1 MIYINLV
8 NENDPRGLSYKI
20 SRFPDGQQ
28 TIDIDTNSISIIP
41 KLDTNVKIISRLS
54 SFRDLELIIGANQAI
69 KELVRSLI
77 NIKIETSLYV
87 PYFLGAR
94 SDRKFIEGSVN
105 YLKSVICP
113 IINSQNFSSV
123 EVLDPHSDVLEACLN
138 NFKKTSNFKLIKNSL
153 TTIDNKDGAQERI
166 VLISPDGGALK
177 KIFDVAEEFVIP
189 NIVTAMKHRDIKT
202 GKITHTEV
210 PDLSKYNDEHKFVI
224 IDDICDGGRTFI
236 ELAKVIKEQKPNN
249 SIYLIVSHGIFSAGF
264 DELNKHFD
272 KIFTTNSYKDHTNYN
287 LEIIDLFQNF

>member
-272 KIFTTNSYKDHTNYN
+272 KIFTTNSYKDHTNEN

>member
-28 TIDIDTNSISIIP
+28 TIDIYPNFSTFP
-41 KLDTNVKIISRLS
+41 KLGTKVKIISRLT

-69 KELVRSLI
+69 KELVRSLF

-87 PYFLGAR
+87 PYFLGSR
-94 SDRKFIEGSVN
+94 SDRKFIEGGVN

-113 IINSQNFSSV
+113 IINSQHFSSV
-123 EVLDPHSDVLEACLN
+123 EVLDPHSDVLEACLD
-138 NFKKTSNFKLIKNSL
+138 NFKKVTNFNLVKNSL
-153 TTIDNKDGAQERI
+153 TDIDNKDGAQERI
-166 VLISPDGGALK
+166 VLVSPDGGALK
-177 KIFDVAEEFVIP
+177 KIFDVAENFQIP

-202 GKITHTEV
+202 GRITHTEV
-210 PDLSKYNDEHKFVI
+210 PDLSKYNDEHRFVI

-236 ELAKVIKEQKPNN
+236 ELAKVIREQKPNN

-272 KIFTTNSYKDHTNYN
+272 KIFTTNSYKDHTNEN

>member
-28 TIDIDTNSISIIP
+28 TIDIYPNFSTFP
-41 KLDTNVKIISRLS
+41 KLGTKVKIISRLT

-69 KELVRSLI
+69 KELVRSLF
-77 NIKIETSLYV
+77 NIKIETSIYV
-87 PYFLGAR
+87 PYFLGSR
-94 SDRKFIEGSVN
+94 SDRKFIEGGVN

-113 IINSQNFSSV
+113 IINSQHFSSV

-138 NFKKTSNFKLIKNSL
+138 NFKKVTNFNLVKNSL
-153 TTIDNKDGAQERI
+153 TDIDNKDGAQERI
-166 VLISPDGGALK
+166 VLFSPDGGALK
-177 KIFDVAEEFVIP
+177 KIFDVAENFQIP

-202 GKITHTEV
+202 GRITHTEV
-210 PDLSKYNDEHKFVI
+210 PDLSKYNDEHRFVI

-236 ELAKVIKEQKPNN
+236 ELAKVIREQKPNN

-272 KIFTTNSYKDHTNYN
+272 KIFTTNSYKDHTNEN

>member
-1 MIYINLV
+1 MLYINLV
-8 NENDPRGLSYKI
+8 NENDPRSLSYKI
-20 SRFPDGQQ
+20 SKFPDGQQ
-28 TIDIDTNSISIIP
+28 TIDIDPNSISTFP
-41 KLDTNVKIISRLS
+41 KLDTKVKIISRLT

-69 KELVRSLI
+69 KEMIRSRFNVLI
-77 NIKIETSLYV
+77 NTSLYV

-94 SDRKFIEGSVN
+94 SDRKFIEGGVN

-113 IINSQNFSSV
+113 IINSQNFLSV

-138 NFKKTSNFKLIKNSL
+138 NFKKVTNFNLVKNSL
-153 TTIDNKDGAQERI
+153 TNIDNKDGAQERI
-166 VLISPDGGALK
+166 VLVSPDGGALK
-177 KIFDVAEEFVIP
+177 KIFDVAENFQILNV
-189 NIVTAMKHRDIKT
+189 VTAMKHRDIKT

-249 SIYLIVSHGIFSAGF
+249 EIYLIVSHGIFSAGF

-272 KIFTTNSYKDHTNYN
+272 KIFTTNSYKDHSNEN
-287 LEIIDLFQNF
+287 LEITDLFQIF